1 MKKKNTNNFILL
13 LLLVAG
19 TLLTNKAIAQEDTAA
34 KKETPKELVTLKY
47 YAENSGVQY
56 LMLHNFLKTGKKIEP
71 LKNKVFKLYL
81 DSSSAE
87 NLIGNVTTDDKG
99 RAKSFLPPSLK
110 IMWDANTLHK
120 FIAMANGKDEDAAAE
135 IEIAKARIKIDTSS
149 EEKIKSITV
158 LVTKLENGAWLAVKD
173 VEMKIGIQRHGGIL
187 SAGEAATY
195 TTDSTG
201 TAIVQL
207 NKDSLP
213 GDIKGNIILAAS
225 VEDNDLFGNL
235 MVKKTVP
242 WGVSVITA
250 PGFFDQRTLWSTR
263 FRTPIWLLVMA
274 YSIVIGVWGTIIY
287 LVLQLIKIKKLSKND
302 VEEYAA
308 TDSGGMVLE

>member
-1 MKKKNTNNFILL
+1 MKKMNTNNFILL
-13 LLLVAG
+13 LLLVAA
-19 TLLTNKAIAQEDTAA
+19 TLLTNKVTAQEDTAT

-47 YAENSGVQY
+47 FNENNGLQY
-56 LMLHNFLKTGKKIEP
+56 LMLTNFLKTGKKIEP
-71 LKNKVFKLYL
+71 QKNKVFKLYL
-81 DSSSAE
+81 DSNSAT
-87 NLIGNVTTDDKG
+87 NLIGTVTTDEKG

-110 IMWDANTLHK
+110 IMWGANTVHK
-120 FIAMANGKDEDAAAE
+120 FIAMANGKEEDAAAE

-149 EEKIKSITV
+149 EENIKSITV
-158 LVTKLENGAWLAVKD
+158 LVTKFENNEWVPANE

-195 TTDSTG
+195 TTDSSG

-213 GDIKGNIILAAS
+213 GDVKGNIILAAS

-235 MVKKTVP
+235 MVEKTVP

-287 LVLQLIKIKKLSKND
+287 LVMQLMKIKKLGKDDHPGLS
-302 VEEYAA
+302 YCWYR
-308 TDSGGMVLE
+308 

>member
-1 MKKKNTNNFILL
+1 MKKMNTNNFIILL
-13 LLLVAG
+13 LIFTG
-19 TLLTNKAIAQEDTAA
+19 SFCTSTAIAQEDTAI
-34 KKETPKELVTLKY
+34 KKDTPKELVTLKY
-47 YAENSGVQY
+47 HAEHSGVQY
-56 LMLHNFLKTGKKIEP
+56 LMLQNSLKTGKKIEP
-71 LKNKVFKLYL
+71 LKNKIFKLFL
-81 DSSSAE
+81 DSSSTE
-87 NLIGNVTTDDKG
+87 NLMSTVTTDEKG
-99 RAKSFLPPSLK
+99 MAKSFLPPSLK
-110 IMWDANTLHK
+110 TMWDANAVHK
-120 FIAMANGKDEDAAAE
+120 FIAMANGNDEDAAAE

-158 LVTKLENGAWLAVKD
+158 LVTKFENSEWMPANE

-201 TAIVQL
+201 TATVQL

-213 GDIKGNIILAAS
+213 GDLNGNIILAAS
-225 VEDNDLFGNL
+225 VEDNDMFGNV
-235 MVKKTVP
+235 MEEKKVP
-242 WGVSVITA
+242 WGVSIKTA

-263 FRTPIWLLVMA
+263 FRTPLWLLVMA

-287 LVLQLIKIKKLSKND
+287 LVLQIIKIKKLSKND

-308 TDSGGMVLE
+308 ADTGKMVLE

>member
-1 MKKKNTNNFILL
+1 MKKMNTNNFIVL
-13 LLLVAG
+13 LLLVAA
-19 TLLTNKAIAQEDTAA
+19 TLLTNKVTAQEDTAT

-47 YAENSGVQY
+47 FNENNGLQY
-56 LMLHNFLKTGKKIEP
+56 LMLTNFLKTGKKIEP
-71 LKNKVFKLYL
+71 QKNKVFKLYL
-81 DSSSAE
+81 DSSSTT
-87 NLIGNVTTDDKG
+87 NLIGTVTTDEKG
-99 RAKSFLPPSLK
+99 RAKSFIPPSLK
-110 IMWDANTLHK
+110 VMWDVNTVHK
-120 FIAMANGKDEDAAAE
+120 FIAVANGKEEDAAAE

-149 EEKIKSITV
+149 EENIKSITV
-158 LVTKLENGAWLAVKD
+158 LVTKFENNEWVPASE

-187 SAGEAATY
+187 TAGEAATY
-195 TTDSTG
+195 TTDSSG
-201 TAIVQL
+201 TAMVQL

-235 MVKKTVP
+235 MVEKTVP

-287 LVLQLIKIKKLSKND
+287 LVLQIIKIKKLGKD
-302 VEEYAA
+302 DYPVY
-308 TDSGGMVLE
+308 SGIDAGKMIME

>member
-1 MKKKNTNNFILL
+1 MKKKNTNNFMLL

-47 YAENSGVQY
+47 FNENSSVQY
-56 LMLHNFLKTGKKIEP
+56 LMLTNFLKTGKKNEP
-71 LKNKVFKLYL
+71 QKNKVFKLYL
-81 DSSSAE
+81 DSNSAT
-87 NLIGNVTTDDKG
+87 NLIGTVTTDEKG
-99 RAKSFLPPSLK
+99 RAKSFIPPSLK
-110 IMWDANTLHK
+110 VMWDVNSAHK
-120 FIAMANGKDEDAAAE
+120 FIAMANGKEEDAAAE

-149 EEKIKSITV
+149 EENIKSITV
-158 LVTKLENGAWLAVKD
+158 LVTKFENDAWVPVKD

-225 VEDNDLFGNL
+225 VEDNDIFGNL
-235 MVKKTVP
+235 MVEKTVP

-287 LVLQLIKIKKLSKND
+287 LVMQIIKIKKLGKDDYPVYPAVN
-302 VEEYAA
+302 
-308 TDSGGMVLE
+308 SGKMVME